1 MVDNAPQVSQSI
13 TSIHKKSKQKDV
25 PSSTTASSDSS
36 HKHKSERHSK
46 NRRYKQVQAEVLTT
60 FNELQEVEKELGS
73 AANDIL
79 ARMDSLFRRREQH
92 IQDDNIEKDDDGEI
106 GKPGYGVDSRGRR
119 SSVSSTS
126 IKNRPA
132 ATPSTPVKPR
142 MTRRTSVQDSN
153 TPNGINTNGSIGS
166 TTSNNDPLSMF
177 RRKTTTGTT
186 SEFPSLANIKP
197 HKYLPDISG
206 IGLALTSDIK
216 ASTSDKKSLK
226 STRSEEKL
234 QQQKDSVKKKEK
246 KRMTIDTS
254 MSSKTSKNPNTPSS
268 EEFNR
273 RRSAYETTAAK
284 TKSNGLKKSTTNGSS
299 VYFDDDS
306 RKNQTPSPAIPA
318 PIRSK
323 TMPIKPADNN
333 ALTKLQLPLSRNH
346 SASGLVPTKKGV
358 ELSSKEN
365 EFTVGSA
372 PTSISRRRQSSVSS
386 SNTAP
391 STSASGSQKPTSRST
406 TPNIVNHRLSHPPPL
421 QIPTQPPPVPV
432 VPPPSM
438 LPQPRSRSRGVGRA
452 NEDIPPVPPVPT
464 GLTIEKK
471 YGSTDVKSSG
481 VSRREKA
488 ASTDGH
494 RRRPRGQ
501 TMPGKTEHPKLDES
515 LVFPPYNPPSLPPL
529 DRIRQHQN
537 TPNQSEARLKIP
549 STPTSA
555 VTTGFPSKIPTPTGI
570 VARSSKST
578 NVTLPSPSGSKHS
591 RNRRPSG
598 STLQSGGKSTQVTT
612 AVSTSGKPSVTGIT
626 NVSSSKKPRRNSNA
640 ATATTKVQPSLSSTS
655 LPDLQKG
662 GQNLKQDPLC
672 SDAKPKLREK
682 RDKES
687 HAKGTTPMSPQTALK
702 TFGPYLSQYERTEI
716 VEYPNVYFTAPNA
729 PKKPASTELTGCNF
743 GFDDERGDY
752 LVVMGDHLYYRYE
765 IVDSLG
771 KGSFGQVLKCLD
783 HKTGE
788 HVAVKIIRNKKRF
801 HCQALVEVKILES
814 LSRWDPEDNHN
825 IIHMTDHF
833 YFRNHLCIAFE
844 LLSVNLY
851 EFIKSN
857 NFQGFSPGLIKRFCT
872 QLLNSLSLL
881 QRHNIVHCDLKPEN
895 VLLKHPTKSSIKV
908 IDFGSSCF
916 ENEKVYT
923 YIQSRFYRSPEVIL
937 GITYNMAI
945 DMWSLGCILAEL
957 YTGYPL
963 FPGENEQEQLACIM
977 EVQGLPDKYLI
988 DKSTRKRIFF
998 DSNGGPRPVVNSKG
1012 KRRRPGSK
1020 TLTQALKCNDE
1031 VFLDFISRCLQ
1042 WDPEK
1047 RMKPDEG
1054 LMHEWITDVKIN
1066 TKNYLSNYDAI
1077 RRKSS
1082 HKEENH
1088 SSRRTTTSSS
1098 TRSLVSS
1105 YTSSYSS
1112 SKNGT
1117 SASTYLGS
1125 TFSRKSLEGS
1135 TSAGGLRTKVNGLST
1150 GLTGK
1155 YVPLSSSARSDVA

>member
-13 TSIHKKSKQKDV
+13 TSIHKKSKPRDV

-36 HKHKSERHSK
+36 HKHKSERK
-46 NRRYKQVQAEVLTT
+46 NRRYKEVQAEVLTT

-79 ARMDSLFRRREQH
+79 ARMDSLFNRRRRE
-92 IQDDNIEKDDDGEI
+92 DDNIEKDDDGEI
-106 GKPGYGVDSRGRR
+106 GKPGYGIDSKGRR
-119 SSVSSTS
+119 SSISSAS
-126 IKNRPA
+126 AKNRST

-142 MTRRTSVQDSN
+142 MTRRTSVQDAN

-166 TTSNNDPLSMF
+166 TTSNSDPLAMF
-177 RRKTTTGTT
+177 RRKTSTGAT
-186 SEFPSLANIKP
+186 SEFPSLANVK

-216 ASTSDKKSLK
+216 TSTSDKKSLK

-234 QQQKDSVKKKEK
+234 QQQKDSGKKKEK

-254 MSSKTSKNPNTPSS
+254 IAPKTSKTSTPAS
-268 EEFNR
+268 EEFNK
-273 RRSAYETTAAK
+273 RRSVYETSTAK
-284 TKSNGLKKSTTNGSS
+284 NKSNGPKKSSTNGSS
-299 VYFDDDS
+299 VFFDDD

-318 PIRSK
+318 PMRSK

-333 ALTKLQLPLSRNH
+333 ALTKLQLPLSARNH
-346 SASGLVPTKKGV
+346 SASGLFPIKKGA
-358 ELSSKEN
+358 ETSSKEN
-365 EFTVGSA
+365 EFIVGSA

-386 SNTAP
+386 SAAAS
-391 STSASGSQKPTSRST
+391 STSTSGSQKPTSRST

-421 QIPTQPPPVPV
+421 QISSQPPPVPA

-438 LPQPRSRSRGVGRA
+438 LPQPRSRSRGVGRV

-464 GLTIEKK
+464 GLKESVIEKK
-471 YGSTDVKSSG
+471 YGNTDVKSSG
-481 VSRREKA
+481 GTSLSRREKA

-501 TMPGKTEHPKLDES
+501 TMPGKTDHPKLDEN

-537 TPNQSEARLKIP
+537 TPNQSETRLKIP

-555 VTTGFPSKIPTPTGI
+555 GTTSFPSKIPTPTGI
-570 VARSSKST
+570 ATRSSKPT
-578 NVTLPSPSGSKHS
+578 NPTLPSPSGSKTS
-591 RNRRPSG
+591 RLSPRNRRPSG
-598 STLQSGGKSTQVTT
+598 SSTLQPSAKSTHVTMT
-612 AVSTSGKPSVTGIT
+612 STSGKT
-626 NVSSSKKPRRNSNA
+626 NVSASNNVSKKPRRNSNA
-640 ATATTKVQPSLSSTS
+640 APTATTKVQTSLSSSS
-655 LPDLQKG
+655 LPDLQKS
-662 GQNLKQDPLC
+662 GQHLKQDLLDPLC

-682 RDKES
+682 REKES

-752 LVVMGDHLYYRYE
+752 LVVMGDHLCYRYE
-765 IVDSLG
+765 IIDSLG

-814 LSRWDPEDNHN
+814 LARWDPDDNHN

-988 DKSTRKRIFF
+988 EKSTRKRIFF
-998 DSNGGPRPVVNSKG
+998 DSNGSPRPVVNSKG

-1066 TKNYLSNYDAI
+1066 V
-1077 RRKSS
+1077 
-1082 HKEENH
+1082 
-1088 SSRRTTTSSS
+1088 SR
-1098 TRSLVSS
+1098 
-1105 YTSSYSS
+1105 
-1112 SKNGT
+1112 
-1117 SASTYLGS
+1117 
-1125 TFSRKSLEGS
+1125 
-1135 TSAGGLRTKVNGLST
+1135 
-1150 GLTGK
+1150 
-1155 YVPLSSSARSDVA
+1155 